1 MFWDV
6 LSCIG
11 EYWVA
16 LGRTGLFLVILGC
29 NGCTSLYWANGADL
43 DEMGSMAYMV
53 AGAQGSEG
61 DEGADGAD
69 GTDWPDVAE
78 IGYMALPMNTL
89 FYF

>member
-43 DEMGSMAYMV
+43 DEMACM
-53 AGAQGSEG
+53 
-61 DEGADGAD
+61 AD
-69 GTDWPDVAE
+69 GTNGADLAE
-78 IGYMALPMNTL
+78 MDNMALPMNTL
-89 FYF
+89 FYFDCVSHQEF